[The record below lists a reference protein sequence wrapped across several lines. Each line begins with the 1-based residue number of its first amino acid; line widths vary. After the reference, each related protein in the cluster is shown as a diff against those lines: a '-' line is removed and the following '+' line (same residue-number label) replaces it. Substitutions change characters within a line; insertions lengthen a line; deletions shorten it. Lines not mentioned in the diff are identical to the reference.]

1 MATNN
6 PASVLIDAVRKAV
19 TGKPGKE
26 LAALLL
32 ENAPPDDLQGAS
44 PEMLAQLVR
53 RQARFPQRTQT
64 GPGEDCGRQSRRC
77 AEWHHHHRH
86 RQ

>member
-26 LAALLL
+26 LVGLLL
-32 ENAPPDDLQGAS
+32 ENAPPDDLLGAS
-44 PEMLAQLVR
+44 PEMLAQLAGGRLAFLR
-53 RQARFPQRTQT
+53 RTKT
-64 GPGEDCGRQSRRC
+64 GPGEDCGRQSRTAR
-77 AEWHHHHRH
+77 
-86 RQ
+86 